1 MEELGGQGSQYKVG
15 GWKVAGWLGGCN
27 KMIVS
32 DVKIGKSAGQLVN
45 FVCTEYLDNVMW
57 NLLERIIFREIY
69 CLSYVMKQWMITRSD
84 LSNFYYICW
93 VKRYKSTPQQ
103 F

>member
-1 MEELGGQGSQYKVG
+1 MKESGKREASKVD
-15 GWKVAGWLGGCN
+15 GWKVAGLLGY

-69 CLSYVMKQWMITRSD
+69 CPSYVMKQWMITRSD